1 VIQGSRISFLELNL
15 GTPNKFKS
23 NDIRQFIETL
33 LDPFGRLADGP
44 KRADPSFNEVL
55 RDAIVSNR
63 CDAVSFLLS
72 GFLFHQGIR
81 IVMKRIWGWNHGWMQ
96 LLPIVGASWLGSL
109 TCSEARADEDPP
121 VTTKT
126 STVVVVSSD
135 DGGGDEVV
143 AKLREQLGKSGLPKE
158 QQEKILSQVES
169 AMANAMKAKAK
180 AWTAKESTDE
190 NGQRSI
196 VVRVDGH
203 KLGEEGSD
211 KKPDSKTLRR
221 VIIAGP
227 DGKTKEIDVSQL
239 DSVNGIALERLGAL
253 GNLDAIQLNG
263 EGLAGKLPE
272 MFKGRVLQMATEGP
286 TYRIGIAI
294 NRNSNEDGAET
305 EDIEGLTVEE
315 VMEDSPA
322 LEAGI
327 EEGDIVISV
336 NGQEL
341 EKFEGLQEAV
351 QKAGKAGE
359 SIALQII
366 RDGKEIY
373 VEVKPTKTESSD
385 IGSMNIKL
393 APESG
398 FIFEPGQLG
407 GGGIP
412 GMAVPG
418 IALGDHVE
426 LRKEVNELKSEIG
439 ELKMLIKQLLEKDK

>member
-1 VIQGSRISFLELNL
+1 M
-15 GTPNKFKS
+15 KS
-23 NDIRQFIETL
+23 
-33 LDPFGRLADGP
+33 
-44 KRADPSFNEVL
+44 
-55 RDAIVSNR
+55 
-63 CDAVSFLLS
+63 
-72 GFLFHQGIR
+72 
-81 IVMKRIWGWNHGWMQ
+81 IWGWNRGWMQ
-96 LLPIVGASWLGSL
+96 VLPIIGASWVGSL
-109 TCSEARADEDPP
+109 ACSEARADEDPP

-135 DGGGDEVV
+135 DGEGDEVV
-143 AKLREQLGKSGLPKE
+143 AKLREQLEKSGLPKE
-158 QQEKILSQVES
+158 QQEKILRQVES
-169 AMANAMKAKAK
+169 AMANALKAKAK

-190 NGQRSI
+190 DGQRNI
-196 VVRVDGH
+196 VVRVEGH

-211 KKPDSKTLRR
+211 NKSDSKTLRR
-221 VIIAGP
+221 VIITGP
-227 DGKTKEIDVSQL
+227 DGKIKEMDVSQL
-239 DSVNGIALERLGAL
+239 ESANGVALERLQAL
-253 GNLDAIQLNG
+253 GNLNAIQLNG
-263 EGLAGKLPE
+263 EGMAGKLPE
-272 MFKGRVLQMATEGP
+272 MFRGRVLQMATEGP

-294 NRNSNEDGAET
+294 NRNSNEEGGET

-315 VMEDSPA
+315 VMDGSPA

-336 NGQEL
+336 NGEEL

-359 SIALQII
+359 SIELQIK
-366 RDGKEIY
+366 RDGKEMK

-398 FIFEPGQLG
+398 FIFEPGQRG
-407 GGGIP
+407 NGGIA

-418 IALGDHVE
+418 FALGEHVE

-439 ELKMLIKQLLEKDK
+439 ELKLLIKQLLEKDK

>member
-1 VIQGSRISFLELNL
+1 
-15 GTPNKFKS
+15 
-23 NDIRQFIETL
+23 
-33 LDPFGRLADGP
+33 
-44 KRADPSFNEVL
+44 
-55 RDAIVSNR
+55 
-63 CDAVSFLLS
+63 
-72 GFLFHQGIR
+72 
-81 IVMKRIWGWNHGWMQ
+81 MQ
-96 LLPIVGASWLGSL
+96 LLPIVGASWVGSFV
-109 TCSEARADEDPP
+109 CSESRADEDPP
-121 VTTKT
+121 GTTKT

-135 DGGGDEVV
+135 DGEGDEVV
-143 AKLREQLGKSGLPKE
+143 AKLREQLEKSGLPKE

-169 AMANAMKAKAK
+169 AMGNALKAKAKAKAK

-196 VVRVDGH
+196 VVQVDG
-203 KLGEEGSD
+203 KQLSGEDGD
-211 KKPDSKTLRR
+211 AKADAKTLRR
-221 VIIAGP
+221 VIITGP
-227 DGKTKEIDVSQL
+227 DGKIKEMDVSQL
-239 DSVNGIALERLGAL
+239 ESANGVALERLQAL
-253 GNLDAIQLNG
+253 GNLNAIQLNG

-272 MFKGRVLQMATEGP
+272 MFKGRVLQMASEGP

-294 NRNSNEDGAET
+294 NRNSNEEGGET

-315 VMEDSPA
+315 VMEGSPA

-336 NGQEL
+336 NGEEL

-359 SIALQII
+359 SIELQIK
-366 RDGKEIY
+366 RDGKEMK

-385 IGSMNIKL
+385 IGSMKITL

-398 FIFEPGQLG
+398 FIFEPGQRG
-407 GGGIP
+407 NGGIA

-418 IALGDHVE
+418 FAIGEHVE

-439 ELKMLIKQLLEKDK
+439 ELKLLIKQLLEKDK